1 MNKYN
6 NFELLLSAAS
16 EECCNKMADRF
27 LSAETDNIITPAE
40 RRRFNKINRNFRN
53 KSNNKFTALKVV
65 AVACLIC
72 LSLCFIACMCI
83 TKIRDAIKETIIE
96 WHDGFAAIE
105 FMSNDIQTLNND
117 IPMPP
122 TKIINKAHASYL
134 PSSLKCEV
142 KADTYNY
149 YVQNYYSDNE
159 FRFSLFQQT
168 ICCETYLTNSK
179 NKTFHKLTING
190 YEGILIEDSNDPDL
204 YSIIWQTDSYRFSLV
219 GKFSNAEEAIK
230 IASGV
235 VND

>member
-83 TKIRDAIKETIIE
+83 TKVRDAIREAIIE

-105 FMSNDIQTLNND
+105 FMSDDIQALNND

-142 KADTYNY
+142 KMDTYNY
-149 YVQNYYSDNE
+149 YILSYYSGDDPIFVLSQRLINE
-159 FRFSLFQQT
+159 EPIWT
-168 ICCETYLTNSK
+168 NYNNCTY
-179 NKTFHKLTING
+179 HKIAING
-190 YEGILIEDSNDPDL
+190 SEGILIENLNNPNV
-204 YSIIWQTDSYRFSLV
+204 YSIVWQTDSYRFSLV

>member
-83 TKIRDAIKETIIE
+83 TKVRDAIREAIIE

-105 FMSNDIQTLNND
+105 FMSDDIQALNND

-142 KADTYNY
+142 KMDTYNY
-149 YVQNYYSDNE
+149 YILSYYSDDE
-159 FRFSLFQQT
+159 FIFSLSQQT
-168 ICCETYLTNSK
+168 IHNDLHWTNSK
-179 NKTFHKLTING
+179 NQTFQKITVNG
-190 YEGILIEDSNDPDL
+190 YNGMLIEDSNEPDL

-219 GKFSNAEEAIK
+219 GKFSSAKEAIK